1 MPRYHFNIVDSVSQP
16 DPEGSE
22 LVDLAQVRREALR
35 LSGEVLR
42 EMDDD
47 FWQHPE
53 WSLTVTD
60 DSGATVLAVKITAEI
75 GS

>member
-16 DPEGSE
+16 DPEGSD

-42 EMDDD
+42 EMHDEKRR
-47 FWQHPE
+47 FSARW
-53 WSLTVTD
+53 T
-60 DSGATVLAVKITAEI
+60 AFARVKANPQSTW
-75 GS
+75 